1 MIKCKNLFRTSET
14 QQINAY
20 VKCAL
25 VSGNPQPIH
34 QNIYQRTA
42 VHKNSISPVFDHK
55 FSFDVNEFNDCT
67 KRIQLAVWH
76 RNKELK

>member
-1 MIKCKNLFRTSET
+1 MIKCENLYRKSET

-25 VSGNPQPIH
+25 VSGNPQPI
-34 QNIYQRTA
+34 QRNIFQRTA
-42 VHKNSISPVFDHK
+42 VHKNSTSPVFDHK
-55 FSFDVNEFNDCT
+55 FTFHMNSPGDYSKN
-67 KRIQLAVWH
+67 IQLAVWH